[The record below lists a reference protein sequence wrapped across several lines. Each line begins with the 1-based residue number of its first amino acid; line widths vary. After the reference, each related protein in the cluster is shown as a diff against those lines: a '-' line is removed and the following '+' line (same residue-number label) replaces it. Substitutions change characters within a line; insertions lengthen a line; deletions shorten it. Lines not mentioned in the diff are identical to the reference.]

1 LEQKFRLIN
10 LNFDK
15 PKMKILNYIIS
26 IAVLTL
32 AFYIQ
37 SCESTQEQGTQS
49 PSDSTTQSASTIP
62 VTSSDT
68 TQKAKTIYATPQ
80 AHRKYNDF
88 ARLVA
93 GLSLDGDSRYKKY
106 DTLKAYKEFAGS
118 LERSWTK
125 IDGSRF
131 TKMREWSKTELTEAN
146 KDNTDIF
153 YPFSGPDFVNV
164 YTLFPNADNYT
175 LIGLETIIP
184 FPDLDTYNKKMVDNY
199 FFSVAESI
207 EDLLEKSYFLTRRMA
222 KDFQK
227 GKAEGILPALTLF
240 VVRTGNVITNIERID
255 LDDNGKYTLSNIDS
269 GKTTIRG
276 VKVSFYHPS
285 DNRPRSV
292 SYFRQD
298 ASDDGLKKSPNF
310 LKMLQNMP
318 TYNAYFKSA
327 SYLLHFPYFTTM
339 RPIVLEKARFI
350 LQDDTGM
357 PFKFLTR
364 DKWNITVYGVYDK
377 PIKDFTYMGQ
387 RDLKT
392 YYDSLKAINGVKP
405 MPFDLG
411 YHWGTKDNNLI
422 RAIKK

>member
-1 LEQKFRLIN
+1 MKT
-10 LNFDK
+10 LNS
-15 PKMKILNYIIS
+15 IIGVS
-26 IAVLTL
+26 IFAITFL
-32 AFYIQ
+32 FQ
-37 SCESTQEQGTQS
+37 SCNQASTQEQGTQLQG
-49 PSDSTTQSASTIP
+49 DSSTQNPTAIP
-62 VTSSDT
+62 VTTSDT
-68 TQKAKTIYATPQ
+68 TAPLKEKIAYPTQQ

-93 GLSLDGDSRYKKY
+93 GLPLEADSRYKKY
-106 DTLKAYKEFAGS
+106 DTLKAYKDFAGN

-131 TKMREWSKTELTEAN
+131 SKMREWSKTELAESN
-146 KDNTDIF
+146 KDNTDLF
-153 YPFSGPDFVNV
+153 YPFSGPDFVNA

-184 FPDLDTYNKKMVDNY
+184 FPDLETYNKKMVDNY

-227 GKAEGILPALTLF
+227 GKAEGILPALCLF
-240 VVRTGNVITNIERID
+240 MVRTGNVITNIERIE
-255 LDDNGKYTLSNIDS
+255 LDENGKYILSNIDS
-269 GKTTIRG
+269 SKATIRG
-276 VKVSFYHPS
+276 VKVSFFNPS

-310 LKMLQNMP
+310 LKMLQNFP

-327 SYLLHFPYFTTM
+327 SYLLHFPYFTTL

-364 DKWNITVYGVYDK
+364 DKWDVTVYGVYNK

-392 YYDSLKAINGVKP
+392 FYDSLKAINGVKT